1 MVDKLPSL
9 SAYALLSKSD
19 VSTHIFLLQQKAEAF
34 MRAESLKDLAYMF
47 SESHKLPI
55 VFNEETSSFQVAMPD
70 DTISSPA
77 KDKIL
82 PLLDDSANNENVSGL
97 LNIFQSFANVLPE
110 TCQVNLCLE
119 TGQQECLSEYQLQSS
134 FCVQTLICH
143 VIFM

>member
-1 MVDKLPSL
+1 
-9 SAYALLSKSD
+9 
-19 VSTHIFLLQQKAEAF
+19 

-55 VFNEETSSFQVAMPD
+55 VFNEETSSFEVAMPD

-97 LNIFQSFANVLPE
+97 LKIHTQYFNH
-110 TCQVNLCLE
+110 
-119 TGQQECLSEYQLQSS
+119 LQMY
-134 FCVQTLICH
+134 CPRLAK
-143 VIFM
+143 